1 MARRVSLLII
11 VLLAWVGGAT
21 RVAQAQATGAR
32 FGFEFGSVAKLV
44 QGTDTLP
51 HAWVGGLNAPQFS
64 NIDLNNDGQA
74 DLYAFDREASRSYT
88 FLNVA
93 TAGGGRHWEYAPVYE
108 NAFPT
113 DLASWVAL
121 RDYDC
126 DSRADIFTYVEGG
139 NIRVFHNES
148 TANGL
153 KFVLVEA
160 ELDFALTSTL
170 SVNLNTGYYNMPSV
184 QDVNGDGRLDIL
196 TYDFVASTVLEL
208 YLNTG
213 TGPCTDL
220 SSFRQA
226 SNYWGL
232 LSSCP
237 DCASYQPNGAAQC
250 QTRRVMGPAPGATN
264 GAKIMHSVGH
274 NVLLVDLNGD
284 GVLDLLDGRDN
295 CPQLARLLN
304 TGSNSTAATFALNGI
319 SSTFPLATPLAT
331 SVFPAPYM
339 FDADLDGTNDLIV
352 AANQV
357 DNSADRVSMRHTV
370 RQYRRTGG
378 GAGTLPTY
386 AQVSDGFLQN
396 DMLDVSEG
404 AAPTFGDLDGDGLT
418 DMLVGSQG
426 DLVNGY
432 YRASLYYYRN
442 VGTAHRPVFRLVTD
456 DYLGLAATAA
466 LTPTS
471 RFESLRPALVD
482 LNRDGAL
489 DLVYSVYAGSSN
501 RLRFRLNQA
510 SAGQPAVFSAA
521 TDDYFRPQGAGGT
534 GAMATYAGDT
544 PCFFDVDGDGYVDLL
559 LGTNDNS
566 EPGSSLRYYRNQG
579 AGVAT
584 NSLFVLANNDYGQ
597 LRNAG
602 ARLINLAPTVADFD
616 GDARPD
622 LLTVSGAG
630 TVRFYSD
637 FRNQGTQ
644 FTERTDLFYNKL
656 TSSYNAAQL
665 GRGTLLHY
673 APTAADLNQ
682 DGAPELYIGTETGGV
697 VSYLTGRQ
705 TPLAT
710 APPITTA
717 PVAALSVY
725 PNPASPTDA
734 IIVETAQP
742 TSLRLLDLTGRLV
755 RQDATPQRTRTL
767 DLRGLAPSL
776 YVVQATATDG
786 TTTTQKLLVK

>member
-1 MARRVSLLII
+1 MARRVSLL
-11 VLLAWVGGAT
+11 VFLLLALAGGA
-21 RVAQAQATGAR
+21 AQVRAQTTGPR

-64 NIDLNNDGQA
+64 NIDLNSDGQA
-74 DLYAFDREASRSYT
+74 DLYVFDREASRSYT

-93 TAGGGRHWEYAPVYE
+93 TTTGGRHWEYAPVYE

-113 DLASWVAL
+113 DLASWVSL

-126 DSRADIFTYVEGG
+126 DGRADIFTYVEGG

-148 TANGL
+148 SASGGL
-153 KFVLVEA
+153 KFILAKA
-160 ELDFALTSTL
+160 ELDFALSSTL
-170 SVNLNTGYYNMPSV
+170 SVNLNSGYYNMPSV
-184 QDVNGDGRLDIL
+184 QDVNGDGRLDVL

-213 TGPCTDL
+213 TGSCTDL
-220 SSFRQA
+220 NSYRQA
-226 SNYWGL
+226 TNYWGL

-250 QTRRVMGPAPGATN
+250 QVRRVMGPAPGAMD
-264 GAKIMHSVGH
+264 GSKVLHSVGH

-284 GVLDLLDGRDN
+284 GILDLLDGRDN
-295 CPQLARLLN
+295 CPQLSRLLN
-304 TGSNSTAATFALNGI
+304 TGSSSTAATFALDGI
-319 SSTFPLATPLAT
+319 SSSFPLATPLAT
-331 SVFPAPYM
+331 ATFPAPYIL
-339 FDADLDGTNDLIV
+339 DADLDGAPDLIV

-370 RQYRRTGG
+370 RQYRSTSGA
-378 GAGTLPTY
+378 AGTLPTY
-386 AQVSDGFLQN
+386 SLVSDGFLQN

-404 AAPTFGDLDGDGLT
+404 AAPAFGDLDGDGLT

-466 LTPTS
+466 LTPGS

-501 RLRFRLNQA
+501 RLHFRLNQA
-510 SAGQPAVFSAA
+510 SARQVAVFNAS

-534 GAMATYAGDT
+534 GAIATYAGDT

-559 LGTNDNS
+559 LGTNDTS
-566 EPGSSLRYYRNQG
+566 EPGASLRYFRNQG

-584 NSLFVLANNDYGQ
+584 NSLFVLVNNDYGQ
-597 LRNAG
+597 LRNDG
-602 ARLINLAPTVADFD
+602 ARLINLSPTVADFD
-616 GDARPD
+616 GDSRPD

-656 TSSYNAAQL
+656 TSSYSAAQL

-673 APTAADLNQ
+673 APLAADLNQ
-682 DGAPELYIGTETGGV
+682 DGTPELYIGTETGGI
-697 VSYLTGRQ
+697 VSYLMGRQ

-710 APPITTA
+710 QPPATTL
-717 PVAALSVY
+717 PVVALGVY

-734 IIVETAQP
+734 VTVETAQL
-742 TSLRLLDLTGRLV
+742 TGLRLFDLTGRLV

-767 DLRGLAPSL
+767 DLRGLAPGL
-776 YVVQATATDG
+776 YVVQAAAADG
-786 TTTTQKLLVK
+786 TTATQKLMVK